1 MVPFGLNMSFKT
13 LVITIFIL
21 LISFIAEAQDSELNL
36 WTTID
41 IKKEINNWE
50 LAGEAEL
57 RETGTFDRTQRFSIQ
72 AEAGYKIFKGFS
84 AGASYMFMRFYD
96 EKYSDYQTRNRYSL
110 LLQGKKKFGRFSLT
124 LREKVELTTKD
135 ESDRII
141 NNDEIDT
148 YRINP
153 EFLWRNR
160 LRVGYNIPG
169 IPLTPS
175 IGAETF
181 YQLNNPDGNELE
193 KIRYTLS
200 LEYEFNKQ
208 HQIELFGHRNQEF
221 LEDEIDSYVIGIGYT
236 LNL

>member
-1 MVPFGLNMSFKT
+1 MTFKPRIIT
-13 LVITIFIL
+13 LIFL
-21 LISFIAEAQDSELNL
+21 LISLLARAQVSDPNFWS
-36 WTTID
+36 TVD

-50 LAGEAEL
+50 LAGEIEL
-57 RETGTFDRTQRFSIQ
+57 RETGFFERTQRFSLQ
-72 AEAGYKIFKGFS
+72 AEAGYKIFKGVS
-84 AGASYMFMRFYD
+84 IGASYMLMRFND
-96 EKYSDYQTRNRYSL
+96 EKYDDFQTRNRYSL
-110 LLQGKKKFGRFSLT
+110 ILQGKKKFGRLSIA
-124 LREKVELTTKD
+124 LREKAELTSKD
-135 ESDRII
+135 ESDRIKE
-141 NNDEIDT
+141 NNEIDT

-153 EFLWRNR
+153 ELLWRNR
-160 LRVGYNIPG
+160 FKVGYDIPG
-169 IPLTPS
+169 LPLTPS